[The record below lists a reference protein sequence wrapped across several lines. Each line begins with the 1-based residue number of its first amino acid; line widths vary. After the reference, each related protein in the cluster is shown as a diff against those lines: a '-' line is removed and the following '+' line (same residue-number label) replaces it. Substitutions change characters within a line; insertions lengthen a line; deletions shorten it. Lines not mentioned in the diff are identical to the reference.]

1 MHKKTMQMMLLRA
14 IEGAETGGSV
24 GVQSTPGNAQNGGDT
39 AGSREG
45 KGGDSEQ
52 SGSRDVDIDVDKIRH
67 DISAEWSGRFDAEKE
82 RADALQKKLDEYE
95 KSKMSEEERAAAAE
109 KEWKARVDQLMAENE
124 EMKLKQERGELCKQF
139 KIPDAMAHRI
149 MGDTPEERRADA
161 EALSKALGFDRAP
174 QDPTQGK
181 GGDNAAKP
189 RSFAEAI
196 ARNMNMGRE

>member
-1 MHKKTMQMMLLRA
+1 
-14 IEGAETGGSV
+14 
-24 GVQSTPGNAQNGGDT
+24 
-39 AGSREG
+39 
-45 KGGDSEQ
+45 
-52 SGSRDVDIDVDKIRH
+52 
-67 DISAEWSGRFDAEKE
+67 
-82 RADALQKKLDEYE
+82 
-95 KSKMSEEERAAAAE
+95 MSEEERAAVAE
-109 KEWKARVDQLMAENE
+109 QEWKARVDKLMAENE
-124 EMKLKQERGELCKQF
+124 EMKLKHERGELCKEF

-181 GGDNAAKP
+181 GGDAAAKP

>member
-1 MHKKTMQMMLLRA
+1 MHKKTMRMMLLRA
-14 IEGAETGGSV
+14 IEGAETGGSA
-24 GVQSTPGNAQNGGDT
+24 GTQSTHENAQNGADSG
-39 AGSREG
+39 EG
-45 KGGDSEQ
+45 KGGDSGQ
-52 SGSRDVDIDVDKIRH
+52 SGDGNSDTDIDKIRA
-67 DISAEWSGRFDAEKE
+67 DLSAEWSNRVDAEKA
-82 RADALQKKLDEYE
+82 RADELQKKLDEYE
-95 KSKMSEEERAAAAE
+95 KSKMSEEERAAVAE
-109 KEWKARVDQLMAENE
+109 QEWKARVDKLMAENE
-124 EMKLKQERGELCKQF
+124 EMKLKHERGELCKEF

-181 GGDNAAKP
+181 GGDAAAKP

>member
-1 MHKKTMQMMLLRA
+1 MNKKTMRMMLLRA
-14 IEGAETGGSV
+14 IEGAETGGSA
-24 GVQSTPGNAQNGGDT
+24 GTQSTNENAQNGADSG
-39 AGSREG
+39 EG

-52 SGSRDVDIDVDKIRH
+52 SGSGTNDIDVDKIRH
-67 DISAEWSGRFDAEKE
+67 DLSAEWSGRVDAEKA
-82 RADALQKKLDEYE
+82 RADELQKKLDEYE
-95 KSKMSEEERAAAAE
+95 KSKMSEEERAAVAE
-109 KEWKARVDQLMAENE
+109 QEWKARVDKLMAENA
-124 EMKLKQERGELCKQF
+124 EMKLKHERGELCKEF

-149 MGDTPEERRADA
+149 MGETPEERRADA

-181 GGDNAAKP
+181 GGDAAAKP

>member
-1 MHKKTMQMMLLRA
+1 MHKKTMRMMLLRA
-14 IEGAETGGSV
+14 IEGAETGGSA
-24 GVQSTPGNAQNGGDT
+24 GVQSTHENVQNGADSG
-39 AGSREG
+39 EG

-52 SGSRDVDIDVDKIRH
+52 SGSGTNDIDVDKIRH
-67 DISAEWSGRFDAEKE
+67 DLSAEWSGRVDAEKA
-82 RADALQKKLDEYE
+82 RADELQKKLDEYE
-95 KSKMSEEERAAAAE
+95 KSKMSEEERAEVAE
-109 KEWKARVDQLMAENE
+109 QEWKARVDKLMAENA
-124 EMKLKQERGELCKQF
+124 EMKLKHERGELCKEF

-149 MGDTPEERRADA
+149 MGETPEERRADA

-181 GGDNAAKP
+181 GGDAAAKP

>member
-1 MHKKTMQMMLLRA
+1 MHKKTMRMMLLRA
-14 IEGAETGGSV
+14 IEGAETGGSA
-24 GVQSTPGNAQNGGDT
+24 GTQSTNENAQNGADSG
-39 AGSREG
+39 EG

-52 SGSRDVDIDVDKIRH
+52 SGSGTNDIDVDKIRH
-67 DISAEWSGRFDAEKE
+67 DLSAEWSGRVDSEKA
-82 RADALQKKLDEYE
+82 RADELQKKLDEYE
-95 KSKMSEEERAAAAE
+95 KSKMSEEERAAVAE
-109 KEWKARVDQLMAENE
+109 QEWKARVDKLMAENA
-124 EMKLKQERGELCKQF
+124 EMKLKHECGQLCKEF

-149 MGDTPEERRADA
+149 MGETPEERRADA

-181 GGDNAAKP
+181 GGDAAAKP